1 MNLKFEVGTTVLK
14 IKEKSIENYLKSLF
28 KKHVKIVSV
37 KKLGEGFHN
46 AVFSILVKKGKKDVE
61 FIIRIVRGDTGWGH
75 DYVSDRAS
83 TLLLQHRLLNIAP
96 KHTARRSFDVLAILK
111 NGEIAS
117 LGNSIEFFNLVE
129 KISLKKWRPY
139 SEDLFEIAKRGFLN
153 EKDIKRCCII
163 ADYISSLHS
172 IKIKNEKL
180 YKRHIRDLIGHG
192 EMIMGVIDTYP
203 DPEKLDFT
211 SKEELM
217 KIEVKAVEWRNRI
230 KNLFHRL
237 SRIHGDF
244 HPFGNILFDKNDKM
258 LAIDQSR
265 EEYGEPAD
273 DITSLTINYI
283 FISVWHYGKYIKP
296 FSDLLE
302 IFFERYFEKTKD
314 KEMFKVMAPFYAFR
328 GLVVVHPL
336 YYPDLDS
343 MKRRKILNFVINVLN
358 SDEFDPSKISFY
370 LEKAP

>member
-1 MNLKFEVGTTVLK
+1 MSLKLEVGPTVLK
-14 IKEKSIENYLKSLF
+14 LKTKNMENYLTSLF
-28 KKHVKIVSV
+28 NKPVKIISV

-46 AVFSILVKKGKKDVE
+46 AVFSILLKKGKKDTE

-96 KHTARRSFDVLAILK
+96 KHTARRSFDVFAILK
-111 NGEIAS
+111 NGEIVS
-117 LGNSIEFFNLVE
+117 LGNSIEFLNLAE
-129 KISLKKWRPY
+129 KVSLKRWRPY

-163 ADYISSLHS
+163 ADYISNLHS
-172 IKIKNEKL
+172 VKIKNENL
-180 YKRHIRDLIGHG
+180 YKRHIRDLVGHG

-203 DPEKLDFT
+203 NPEELNFT

-230 KNLFHRL
+230 KHLSHRL

-244 HPFGNILFDKNDKM
+244 HPFGNILFNKSDKM

-273 DITSLTINYI
+273 DVTSLTINYI
-283 FISVWHYGKYIKP
+283 FFSVWHYGEYKKP

-302 IFFERYFEKTKD
+302 IFFERYFKKTKD
-314 KEMFKVMAPFYAFR
+314 EEMFKVMAPFYAFR
-328 GLVVVHPL
+328 GLVVAHPL
-336 YYPDLDS
+336 YYPDLS
-343 MKRRKILNFVINVLN
+343 SFKRRKILNFVVNVLN
-358 SDEFDPSKISFY
+358 LDEFDPSKIAFY

>member
-1 MNLKFEVGTTVLK
+1 MSLKLEVGPTILK
-14 IKEKSIENYLKSLF
+14 LKTKNMENYLTSLF
-28 KKHVKIVSV
+28 NKPVKIISI

-46 AVFSILVKKGKKDVE
+46 AVFSILIKKGKKDAE
-61 FIIRIVRGDTGWGH
+61 FIIRVVRGDTGWGH

-96 KHTARRSFDVLAILK
+96 KHTARRSLDVFAILK
-111 NGEIAS
+111 NGEIVS
-117 LGNSIEFFNLVE
+117 LGNSIEFLNLAE
-129 KISLKKWRPY
+129 KVSLKKWRPY

-163 ADYISSLHS
+163 ADYISNLHS
-172 IKIKNEKL
+172 VKIKNENL

-203 DPEKLDFT
+203 NPEELNFT

-230 KNLFHRL
+230 KYLSHRL

-244 HPFGNILFDKNDKM
+244 HPFGNILFNKNDKM

-273 DITSLTINYI
+273 DVTSLTINYI
-283 FISVWHYGKYIKP
+283 FFSVWHYGEYKKP

-302 IFFERYFEKTKD
+302 IFFERYFKKTKD
-314 KEMFKVMAPFYAFR
+314 EEMFKVMAPFYAFR
-328 GLVVVHPL
+328 GLVVAHPL
-336 YYPDLDS
+336 YYPDLNS
-343 MKRRKILNFVINVLN
+343 FKRRKILNFVVNVLN
-358 SDEFDPSKISFY
+358 IDEFDPSKITSY